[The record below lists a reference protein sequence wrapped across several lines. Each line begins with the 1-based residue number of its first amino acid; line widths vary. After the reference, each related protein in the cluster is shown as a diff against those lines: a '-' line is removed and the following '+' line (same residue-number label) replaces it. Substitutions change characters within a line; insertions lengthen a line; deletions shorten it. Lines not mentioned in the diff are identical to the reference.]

1 MARRRFFVDEIR
13 GDRAVLR
20 GPGAHHL
27 CQVLRVKAG
36 QLYEVSD
43 AARVC
48 LGRVVTAAGSEVVFA
63 IEQELPAGPA
73 LPDVTVLAAI
83 FKFDRYE
90 WMLEKATELGAARL
104 VPVMAAR
111 TEAGL
116 ARAADKRVERW
127 RRLVHEAAQQSRRLR
142 APEVFDPVPLDRALT
157 PDWGQPRWILDESL
171 AGFHEGE
178 LGAAPAGGERPVLLT
193 GPEGGFTDA
202 ERTLAHR
209 HGFAPVSL
217 GPLILRAETAVLAA
231 LAVVLYRQT
240 TQEPH

>member
-20 GPGAHHL
+20 GPGAPHL

-43 AARVC
+43 LARVC
-48 LGRVVTAAGSEVVFA
+48 LGRVVTAAPSEVVFA
-63 IEQELPAGPA
+63 IEQEIPAAPA

-104 VPVMAAR
+104 VPVAAAR

-116 ARAADKRVERW
+116 ARAAAKRVERW

-142 APEVFDPVPLDRALT
+142 PPEVLDPLSLDRALAS
-157 PDWGQPRWILDESL
+157 DWGQPRWILDESS

-178 LGAAPAGGERPVLLT
+178 LGGAPAGGERPVVLT

-202 ERTLAHR
+202 ERTLAHS
-209 HGFAPVSL
+209 HGFVPVSL

-231 LAVVLYRQT
+231 LAVVLYRHT
-240 TQEPH
+240 TLEPH

>member
-20 GPGAHHL
+20 GPGARHL
-27 CQVLRVKAG
+27 CQVLRVKPG

-48 LGRVVTAAGSEVVFA
+48 VGRVVTAAPFEVVFA
-63 IEQELPAGPA
+63 IEQELPTGPA

-104 VPVMAAR
+104 VPVVAAR

-116 ARAADKRVERW
+116 ARAAAKRVERW
-127 RRLVHEAAQQSRRLR
+127 RRLVHEAAQQSRRLW
-142 APEVFDPVPLDRALT
+142 PPGVLDPLPLDRALAS
-157 PDWGQPRWILDESL
+157 DWGQPRWILDESL

-178 LGAAPAGGERPVLLT
+178 LGAAPGGGERPVLLT

-209 HGFAPVSL
+209 LGFAPVSL

-231 LAVVLYRQT
+231 LAVVLYRHT
-240 TQEPH
+240 ARESH

>member
-1 MARRRFFVDEIR
+1 MARRRFFVDEFL
-13 GDRAVLR
+13 GDRAVLH
-20 GPGAHHL
+20 GPGARHL
-27 CQVLRVKAG
+27 CQVLRVKPG

-43 AARVC
+43 ATRVW
-48 LGRVVTAAGSEVVFA
+48 LGRVVTAAPSEVVFA
-63 IEQELPAGPA
+63 IEQELPAGPG

-90 WMLEKATELGAARL
+90 WMLEKATELGVARL
-104 VPVMAAR
+104 VPVIAAR

-116 ARAADKRVERW
+116 ARAAAKRVERW

-142 APEVFDPVPLDRALT
+142 PLEVLDPLPLDRALAS
-157 PDWGQPRWILDESL
+157 DWGQPRWILDESL

-178 LGAAPAGGERPVLLT
+178 LDAAPAGGERPVLLT

-209 HGFAPVSL
+209 HCFAPVSL

-231 LAVVLYRQT
+231 LAVVLYRHT
-240 TQEPH
+240 ALEPN